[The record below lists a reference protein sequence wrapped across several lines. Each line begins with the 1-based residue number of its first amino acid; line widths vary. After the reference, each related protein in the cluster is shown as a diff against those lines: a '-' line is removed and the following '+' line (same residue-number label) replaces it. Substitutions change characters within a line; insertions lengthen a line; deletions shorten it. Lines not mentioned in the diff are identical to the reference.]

1 VGYPVQPGLLQPGR
15 LPGPTGEIISAMA
28 QNSFIPLME
37 NIMKTLSPSRLSQH
51 SMMRWLH
58 DGRLVTAPL
67 AMQYFMSISL
77 STFMQMTR
85 D

>member
-1 VGYPVQPGLLQPGR
+1 
-15 LPGPTGEIISAMA
+15 
-28 QNSFIPLME
+28 
-37 NIMKTLSPSRLSQH
+37 
-51 SMMRWLH
+51 LH

-67 AMQYFMSISL
+67 ERQYFMSISL

>member
-1 VGYPVQPGLLQPGR
+1 
-15 LPGPTGEIISAMA
+15 
-28 QNSFIPLME
+28 
-37 NIMKTLSPSRLSQH
+37 
-51 SMMRWLH
+51 MMRSLH